1 MTLFNAFI
9 EGTTA
14 TLNLQSLDSVAK
26 EAPRVDTLDQTAGR
40 RNQQCLYLR
49 GASTVF
55 QAFIA
60 PLLTTCE
67 YSPHRSVQ
75 SEQPVGA
82 IPWASVVLGLATVEK
97 RKESTMSSKSARSR
111 TKKAASNL
119 TLSASP
125 KKKTGVAKA
134 DSSAKGEASSDSAS
148 SAGSNRLRL
157 PGEVLSERPKQLSQT
172 WQSVELPVIWQSFLQ
187 IQARLPSGPPP
198 EKFTKTHLKSLIL
211 DIWIEFLK
219 IDHLQLESGSL
230 WTVTPFVCDYFLT
243 RYEALSVAG
252 DRMLSF
258 VDALVSYQDDPRVAF
273 FSSTCGLRTPTTVT
287 YGYDI
292 LLYYLHTL
300 AHLLLGQ
307 MKVFKLANR
316 LEESPDGSC
325 LIAKEH
331 VVTTANLLFEDMLT
345 GGDIKEMVRELEFR
359 SPVGAEAST
368 NSSVKAPKFA
378 DLDDILR
385 VFQKRWLAA
394 SDRIEEV
401 SDAYSFAAAWQLI
414 RSRVERLW

>member
-26 EAPRVDTLDQTAGR
+26 ETPRVDTLDQTAGR
-40 RNQQCLYLR
+40 RKQQCLYLR

-60 PLLTTCE
+60 PLLTACE
-67 YSPHRSVQ
+67 YSPHRSMQQ
-75 SEQPVGA
+75 SEQPAGA
-82 IPWASVVLGLATVEK
+82 IPWASVVLATVEK

-111 TKKAASNL
+111 AKKAASNL

-125 KKKTGVAKA
+125 KKKAGLTKA
-134 DSSAKGEASSDSAS
+134 DNAAKTEASVDAAS
-148 SAGSNRLRL
+148 SAGSGRLRL
-157 PGEVLSERPKQLSQT
+157 PGEVLSDRPKQLSQT
-172 WQSVELPVIWQSFLQ
+172 WQSVELPAIWQSFLQ
-187 IQARLPSGPPP
+187 IQARLPSGPPA

-252 DRMLSF
+252 NRMLSF
-258 VDALVSYQDDPRVAF
+258 VDGLVSYQDDPRVAF
-273 FSSTCGLRTPTTVT
+273 FSSTCGLRTRTTVT

-307 MKVFKLANR
+307 MKVFKLENR
-316 LEESPDGSC
+316 LEEALDGSC

-331 VVTTANLLFEDMLT
+331 VMTTANLLFEDVLT
-345 GGDIKEMVRELEFR
+345 GGDIKDMVRELEFR
-359 SPVGAEAST
+359 SPAGAEASDT
-368 NSSVKAPKFA
+368 NNSAKVPKFA

-385 VFQKRWLAA
+385 VFHKRWLAA

-401 SDAYSFAAAWQLI
+401 GDVYCVCCIAA
-414 RSRVERLW
+414 R